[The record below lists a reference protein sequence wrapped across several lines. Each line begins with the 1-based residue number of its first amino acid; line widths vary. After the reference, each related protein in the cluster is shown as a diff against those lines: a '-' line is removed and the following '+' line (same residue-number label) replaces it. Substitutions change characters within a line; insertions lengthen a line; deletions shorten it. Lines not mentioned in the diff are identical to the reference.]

1 MRNPIL
7 AIAIAFV
14 VVAPCTV
21 ASAQSYQAYV
31 KTEATKQ
38 GKFKGE
44 TQPPTNQ
51 PRQITPGW
59 NTCTSGACPSP
70 LTTTNPALKGNALSP
85 SPKAGYDLKANRKM

>member
-14 VVAPCTV
+14 VAAPCTV

-38 GKFKGE
+38 GKFKGGDAA
-44 TQPPTNQ
+44 THKSAPPNHT
-51 PRQITPGW
+51 RMEH
-59 NTCTSGACPSP
+59 
-70 LTTTNPALKGNALSP
+70 LHE
-85 SPKAGYDLKANRKM
+85 